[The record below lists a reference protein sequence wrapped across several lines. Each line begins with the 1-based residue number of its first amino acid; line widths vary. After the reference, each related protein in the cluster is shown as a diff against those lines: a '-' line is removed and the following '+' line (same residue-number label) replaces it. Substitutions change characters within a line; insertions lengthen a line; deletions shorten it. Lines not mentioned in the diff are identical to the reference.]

1 MDQYTGTSLE
11 DMVTLDNV
19 GRQMFTIP
27 YSGTYRI
34 EVRGASAQDCTGG
47 GNCWGHSW
55 ITNPGGNGALV
66 AANYGFEAGTQLLLM
81 VGQKGYKGWTSCGP
95 GGGGTFVVKCPAG
108 SNTNQCLNNHQLLFA
123 AGGGGGC
130 STNGGDDGHNY
141 RGHHGLATQSNGES
155 GTWGGGGSG
164 SNGGQYQGGSGYTG
178 DGQSQQYGSN
188 SHSFTNGGRGGVQ
201 GEQRG
206 GFGGGGGA
214 HQCKTP
220 PENYHTTISHHLA
233 HVFARERTDGC
244 GFCFSS
250 GCHPGGGGGYA
261 GGGGGNSNYG
271 GGGGS
276 YIWGGHSGGLERT
289 NGENDGQG
297 RVDIVSFS
305 PAECTADWPHC

>member
-1 MDQYTGTSLE
+1 
-11 DMVTLDNV
+11 
-19 GRQMFTIP
+19 
-27 YSGTYRI
+27 
-34 EVRGASAQDCTGG
+34 
-47 GNCWGHSW
+47 
-55 ITNPGGNGALV
+55 
-66 AANYGFEAGTQLLLM
+66 M

-95 GGGGTFVVKCPAG
+95 GGGGTFVATCPAG
-108 SNTNQCLNNHQLLFA
+108 NDVTQCLNNHQLIMA

-141 RGHHGLATQSNGES
+141 RGHPGLATQSNGES

-220 PENYHTTISHHLA
+220 PENYHATISHHLA

-305 PAECTADWPHC
+305 PAEIDEHWG